1 MALTAVTCLLCCHVG
16 FAAAKTLPRTLT
28 CTRCG
33 NKSQHEAAKLIR
45 PLSPAERRAE
55 AQAWA
60 RYEGKPQR
68 RDWRTDHRVEAEGP
82 SSAGIQINSLKAHDC
97 GTHNAARCRTALRP
111 RRCAERRS
119 RRVVIGGARHRR
131 GGPRRTRALPLIRR
145 ATCCGRLRR
154 AKRALKTR
162 NARNGRHLGDSG
174 GLTHHAGFA
183 RCGQLRSRPRA
194 RPRFRKLSPL
204 LSSLD
209 FPL

>member
-68 RDWRTDHRVEAEGP
+68 RDWRTDHRVEAER
-82 SSAGIQINSLKAHDC
+82 SVRSASNKQFK
-97 GTHNAARCRTALRP
+97 
-111 RRCAERRS
+111 
-119 RRVVIGGARHRR
+119 GGMM
-131 GGPRRTRALPLIRR
+131 
-145 ATCCGRLRR
+145 
-154 AKRALKTR
+154 
-162 NARNGRHLGDSG
+162 
-174 GLTHHAGFA
+174 
-183 RCGQLRSRPRA
+183 RA
-194 RPRFRKLSPL
+194 RIMLPDAAPL
-204 LSSLD
+204 CVRAGAQNGD
-209 FPL
+209 RVE